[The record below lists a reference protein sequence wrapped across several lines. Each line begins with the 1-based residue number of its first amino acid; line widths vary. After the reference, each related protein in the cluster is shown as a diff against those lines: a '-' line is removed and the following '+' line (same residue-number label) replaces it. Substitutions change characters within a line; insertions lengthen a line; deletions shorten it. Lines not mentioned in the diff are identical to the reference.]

1 MDVIKE
7 IIDKSAAGALDRGLR
22 ALVLSI
28 FASIV
33 CTLFG
38 MLIVLLRYGSEMNI
52 QFGY

>member
-1 MDVIKE
+1 MDVLKE
-7 IIDKSAAGALDRGLR
+7 IIENSAAGRLDKGLKTF
-22 ALVLSI
+22 VLSV

-38 MLIVLLRYGSEMNI
+38 MLVLLLRYGSEMNI

>member
-7 IIDKSAAGALDRGLR
+7 IINRSAAGALHKGFK
-22 ALVLSI
+22 ALVISI

-38 MLIVLLRYGSEMNI
+38 MLVVLLRYGTEMNI

>member
-7 IIDKSAAGALDRGLR
+7 IIEGSAAGALDKGLK

-38 MLIVLLRYGSEMNI
+38 MLVVLLRYGSEMNI

>member
-7 IIDKSAAGALDRGLR
+7 IIEGSAAGALDKGLKT
-22 ALVLSI
+22 LVLSI

-33 CTLFG
+33 FTLFG
-38 MLIVLLRYGSEMNI
+38 MLVVLLRYGNEMNI